1 MREHTEHPFT
11 SHVRPRVNMCHQLLQ
26 LFCLDCILVG
36 SLFWGLWSNRN
47 KVSYYHKAYITKLT
61 QTRLQFA
68 LEAPKSH
75 WKRSYKRTD
84 PVLIIDKIPKK
95 EEIFE
100 KARVIASYSNY
111 IPKGYKSGSVR
122 YINTRTDRM
131 HVAFDDKTYQSFS
144 LKKELG
150 KVRLV
155 KRPRIC

>member
-1 MREHTEHPFT
+1 M
-11 SHVRPRVNMCHQLLQ
+11 
-26 LFCLDCILVG
+26 
-36 SLFWGLWSNRN
+36 
-47 KVSYYHKAYITKLT
+47 SYYHKAYITKLT
-61 QTRLQFA
+61 QTRLKFV

-95 EEIFE
+95 EEIFG
-100 KARVIASYSNY
+100 KARVIASYNNY
-111 IPKGYKSGSVR
+111 YPKWYKSGSVR
-122 YINTRTDRM
+122 YINTRTNEM
-131 HVAFDDKTYQSFS
+131 QVAFDDKTYQSFS